1 MIVFARGVGITKEF
15 ATIVPF
21 KDRFL
26 IFLHAG
32 LVQHAWRKVK
42 RVKLAAF
49 VYISNCEEGNKKAL
63 ENFNQQIEQG
73 TIEAELVLIVGLPD
87 AIHVGKSLKCS
98 FANWYILLKGQRSN
112 LPFLRTLRDD
122 SDPET
127 KKLFRKLLK
136 VSETVRNKDRMA
148 VDPYLT

>member
-15 ATIVPF
+15 ATIVLF
-21 KDRFL
+21 NDRFL

-98 FANWYILLKGQRSN
+98 FANWYILLKGRGQI
-112 LPFLRTLRDD
+112 
-122 SDPET
+122 
-127 KKLFRKLLK
+127 
-136 VSETVRNKDRMA
+136 
-148 VDPYLT
+148 